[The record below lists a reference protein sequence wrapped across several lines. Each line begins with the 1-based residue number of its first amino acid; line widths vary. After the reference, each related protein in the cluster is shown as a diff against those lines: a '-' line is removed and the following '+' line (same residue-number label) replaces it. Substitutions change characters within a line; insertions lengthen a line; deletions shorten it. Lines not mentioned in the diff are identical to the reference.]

1 MRRSSSSRCV
11 RGVCICILV
20 VCVVAALESMNWA
33 AEKTPGRGCNR
44 LQQHRC
50 RHHHRRHSRTA
61 AQPFTAAVPALH
73 TLHFPP
79 SQSLHCT
86 HYTSLLLSP
95 CIAHTTTPSF
105 TVSALCT
112 LHFPPLQ
119 SLPKPRTL
127 EERGAFSKQIVS
139 CIRNINKI

>member
-79 SQSLHCT
+79 SQSLHCA
-86 HYTSLLLSP
+86 HYHSLLTSL
-95 CIAHTTTPSF
+95 CIVHTTLPSF
-105 TVSALCT
+105 TVSAQTKNFGRKRSIFQTNSFLY
-112 LHFPPLQ
+112 
-119 SLPKPRTL
+119 K
-127 EERGAFSKQIVS
+127 KY
-139 CIRNINKI
+139 K

>member
-79 SQSLHCT
+79 SQSLHCAHYHSLLYSLCIVQCA
-86 HYTSLLLSP
+86 HYTSLLYS
-95 CIAHTTTPSF
+95 
-105 TVSALCT
+105 LCPNQE
-112 LHFPPLQ
+112 LWKKEEHFP
-119 SLPKPRTL
+119 
-127 EERGAFSKQIVS
+127 
-139 CIRNINKI
+139 NK